1 MLASDELVAV
11 SPEPPYRSDSNW
23 LVVEPEASASA
34 CSIAELPLVAP
45 DVLEALAL
53 LEVPVEAGEA
63 DEADEP
69 ESVEAAA
76 LAEAL

>member
-11 SPEPPYRSDSNW
+11 SGEPPYRSDSNW

-53 LEVPVEAGEA
+53 LEVPVEA
-63 DEADEP
+63 DEP